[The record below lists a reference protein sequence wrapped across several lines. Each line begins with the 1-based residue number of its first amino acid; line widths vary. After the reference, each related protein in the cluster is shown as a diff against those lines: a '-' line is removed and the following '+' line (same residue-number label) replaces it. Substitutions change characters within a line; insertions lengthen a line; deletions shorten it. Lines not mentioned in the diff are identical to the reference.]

1 MTKNESEPLEDRFGL
16 PKMTTKQEV
25 AISFSLTMLGT
36 LLILSVLV
44 PVHEMIDIG
53 PAFLGIIMVLA
64 GYTFAIES
72 IRELEEED
80 HFLSRKLMKQN

>member
-1 MTKNESEPLEDRFGL
+1 MTKNESEEIKDRFGL

-25 AISFSLTMLGT
+25 AISFTLIMLGT
-36 LLILSVLV
+36 LLVLSVLI
-44 PVHEMIDIG
+44 PIHEMVDIG
-53 PAFLGIIMVLA
+53 PAFLGIVMILT